1 MPQRT
6 LQSDSRGLPSTPPR
20 GRWGAPAV
28 IGLLLLSTVPG
39 CGRPSPA
46 SDTPSSPRLASV
58 HGRDIRVEDFRLY
71 WDDQR
76 MATNS
81 MPLREQVLEH
91 LIQRSALA
99 EEARRTG
106 LDRDPAVQQGID
118 LILARRIRTT
128 RLEPRLKSIQILDAE
143 VEEAY
148 RKQRDTRFTEPESV
162 RAAVLW
168 FNTRGQQP
176 LEERYRPRLE
186 SVRTHLLADRF
197 WIAPSNGFG
206 ALSITNSEHRVTRFN
221 GGDTGWMRSNGSSEP
236 WRTEVLRIAG
246 TLRQPGDLSEVVAGP
261 DGLFLV
267 RLLDR
272 RPPTVKPLESVRDEI
287 RRSLLA
293 ERRRQV
299 EESFDHEI
307 LAAAQVQ
314 RFPKPLEDLTNL
326 PTVPRETPHPLF
338 SVPGGRPSSP
348 GTTPTRLP
356 E

>member
-1 MPQRT
+1 MPLRPF
-6 LQSDSRGLPSTPPR
+6 QSDSLELPSPMNR
-20 GRWGAPAV
+20 GRWEARALVGLVVLAAV
-28 IGLLLLSTVPG
+28 LGCNQSGPVP
-39 CGRPSPA
+39 
-46 SDTPSSPRLASV
+46 DTKASPRVASIR
-58 HGRDIRVEDFRLY
+58 GRDITVEAFRHY

-106 LDRDPAVQQGID
+106 LDLDPAVQQEID
-118 LILARRIRTT
+118 LILARRLRTT
-128 RLEPRLKSIQILDAE
+128 RLEPRLKAIQILDSE

-162 RAAVLW
+162 RCAVLW

-186 SVRTHLLADRF
+186 SVRASLLANPS

-221 GGDTGWMRSNGSSEP
+221 GGDTGWITTNATGEP
-236 WRTEVLRIAG
+236 WRSEVLRIAG
-246 TLRQPGDLSEVVAGP
+246 DLRQPGDLSDVVAGR
-261 DGLFLV
+261 DGVFLV

-272 RPPTVKPLESVRDEI
+272 RPPMVKPFESVRAEI
-287 RRSLLA
+287 QRSLLA
-293 ERRRQV
+293 ERRRTV
-299 EESFDHEI
+299 EEAFNHEI
-307 LAAAQVQ
+307 LAASQVQ
-314 RFPKPLEDLTNL
+314 RFPKPLEDLNDL
-326 PTVPRETPHPLF
+326 PTVPRETPNSLF
-338 SVPGGRPSSP
+338 SLPGGGPSP
-348 GTTPTRLP
+348 KRLP